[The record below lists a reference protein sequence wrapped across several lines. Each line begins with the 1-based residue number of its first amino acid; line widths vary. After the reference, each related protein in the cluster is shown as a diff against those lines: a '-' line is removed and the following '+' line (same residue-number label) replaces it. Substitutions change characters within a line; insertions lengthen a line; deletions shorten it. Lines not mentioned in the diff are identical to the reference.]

1 VQDVLMMASGQMM
14 TIDRRFV
21 EFLANDPTLNR
32 CRF

>member
-1 VQDVLMMASGQMM
+1 MRAEGQMM

-21 EFLANDPTLNR
+21 EFLANDKTLNR